1 VGKEKDRLFDPNL
14 LQKTAKE
21 MRVNIVKMVAA
32 AGSGHNGG
40 SLSAIDML
48 TYLYFHRM
56 RIRPEE
62 PKWADRDRFVLS
74 KGHCSPALYAVLAGR
89 GFFPEDVL
97 WTLRDIES
105 KLQGHPDMTKT
116 PGVDMTTG
124 SLGQGM
130 SCAVGIAMGGKLD
143 RREYLVYTM
152 LGDGELQEGQV
163 WEAVMSAAHYRLD
176 NMIAFVDNNKL
187 ETDGVTAGIMNV
199 EPIGDKFRSFG
210 WNVHNIDG
218 HDFTQIH
225 EAVQLSL
232 RSDGRP
238 SVIVADTVKGKGVPF
253 MENAPDWHS
262 GSTNREQTVQAL
274 RSLMEGGGQA

>member
-1 VGKEKDRLFDPNL
+1 
-14 LQKTAKE
+14 
-21 MRVNIVKMVAA
+21 MVAV

-74 KGHCSPALYAVLAGR
+74 KGHCAPALYAVLAGR
-89 GFFPEDVL
+89 GFFPEETL

-116 PGVDMTTG
+116 TGVDMTTG
-124 SLGQGM
+124 SLGQGI
-130 SCAVGIAMGGKLD
+130 SSAVGIALGGKLD
-143 RREYLVYTM
+143 HRDYRVYAM

-163 WEAVMSAAHYRLD
+163 WEAVMAAAHYRLD
-176 NMIAFVDNNKL
+176 NLIAFVDNNKL

-225 EAVQLSL
+225 AAVEQCLQIN
-232 RSDGRP
+232 GRP

-274 RSLMEGGGQA
+274 HSLMEGGGRT